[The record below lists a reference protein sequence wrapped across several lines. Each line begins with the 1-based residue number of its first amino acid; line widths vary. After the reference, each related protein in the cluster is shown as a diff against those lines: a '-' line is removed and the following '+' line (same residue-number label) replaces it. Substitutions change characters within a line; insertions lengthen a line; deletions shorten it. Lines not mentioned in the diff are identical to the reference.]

1 MTLDFPSR
9 YPEYLVA
16 AMIIILAPGP
26 SMLFVIARAIAWG
39 RATAVA
45 TVAGNVT
52 GAFTLSLMVA
62 FGLGPIL
69 QRSETAF
76 IGVQLLGGLYL
87 IYLGIDALRHSKIHA
102 EDMVNQGDI
111 RPSAARSMRD
121 GFWVGA
127 LNPKGLVFFAA
138 ILPQFIDR
146 GSSNVTSQ
154 LVLMGATFAVL
165 AFFSDGMWGVI
176 AGTVREW
183 MATSPSRL
191 VLMRRIGGCVMI
203 TLGIFTLTSA
213 L

>member
-26 SMLFVIARAIAWG
+26 SVLFVIARAIAWG

-127 LNPKGLVFFAA
+127 LNPKGLVFCAA

>member
-1 MTLDFPSR
+1 MSLDFPTR

-26 SMLFVIARAIAWG
+26 SVLFIIARAIAWG

-45 TVAGNVT
+45 TAAGNVT

-76 IGVQLLGGLYL
+76 IAVQVLGGFYL
-87 IYLGIDALRHSKIHA
+87 VYLGVDAIRHSKIHA
-102 EDMVNQGDI
+102 EDMVNQGDV
-111 RPSAARSMRD
+111 RPTALRSARD

-138 ILPQFIDR
+138 ILPQFLDR

-154 LVLMGATFAVL
+154 LVLMGATFSVL
-165 AFFSDGMWGVI
+165 AFFSDGSWGLI

-191 VLMRRIGGCVMI
+191 VTMRRIGGVVM
-203 TLGIFTLTSA
+203 TALGIFTLASA